1 MPPQIAA
8 IRAGLLCVVPQPVL
22 DLLTWQQM
30 EKRICGDPEITV
42 AELQKFSMSQGQPR
56 AAPCPPQGRGI
67 PLIMLVL
74 HMHPGHGVPERLGED
89 KPEGPWMLQV

>member
-8 IRAGLLCVVPQPVL
+8 IRAGLLRVVPQPVL

-30 EKRICGDPEITV
+30 EKRICGDSEITA
-42 AELQKFSMSQGQPR
+42 AELQKFSKAQGQPR
-56 AAPCPPQGRGI
+56 AASCSPQGHGV

-74 HMHPGHGVPERLGED
+74 HMHPGHGVPEGLGED